1 MTKKHEIDNKYEA
14 GTSIFKEALK
24 KWWAVAFL
32 IIISGAIFF
41 ILQIKTFQCGNVVI
55 EKDPIKTPLKK

>member
-24 KWWAVAFL
+24 KWWAAAFL
-32 IIISGAIFF
+32 IIIIGIVIFV
-41 ILQIKTFQCGNVVI
+41 LQVRTLQCGNVII
-55 EKDPIKTPLKK
+55 ERDPIKTPLKK